1 MRIPIN
7 YKFLLWVSLAVQAPA
22 AYSAAQSPVRLFDGT
37 SLKGW
42 TTLGDGAWSVANGE
56 ISAKQL
62 ASKPRFTHLVHD
74 TVVKDFRL
82 SFLFQSTK
90 GNAGFFFRL
99 TDVGVDPEKIAGAQ
113 VVIDPAL
120 QSADAFGIYETG
132 GREWLKK
139 WDFARHR
146 NQYPNASN
154 CMMKWDQPILS
165 ATQGVADTNCRKT
178 LYNPGN
184 WNRISVWAKGPR
196 LIVKL
201 NMRTIVDTVD
211 AKLDRAG
218 RFAFKMHGGQD
229 VEIKFKDVEMTPL
242 AEMPAGL
249 VSNLKRALLYKGEA
263 GVSPA
268 QLREFVKEVA
278 TENGIALDEG
288 IEGDFNAQNLARYQA
303 ALFLSD
309 YNVNFNAGQR
319 TAFETWFKQDHG
331 AVCMHACTRQEV
343 SIAWPWWGDATGGKL
358 ATHTSFKD
366 RSVALDAEG
375 AKRPLWKGFEAKP
388 QRWKDEWYW
397 WVQDPRG
404 KPGVTVL
411 LSYMDEAGPQNDQA
425 VKGLPHTWLKES
437 QGGRFLASGAM
448 HTMNSL
454 ELPFT
459 YDFILNALRD
469 VGGYDSVAIAIKPRA
484 NARAPGWSRTGD
496 ALHVRVDPGSTV
508 RVLEIGGRV
517 VFEGRSDREGR
528 LTLPATR
535 NVGLLLLAVEGGRRG
550 RLIPLTGL

>member
-1 MRIPIN
+1 MRIPVFSN
-7 YKFLLWVSLAVQAPA
+7 TLLCVSLTLSAPGA
-22 AYSAAQSPVRLFDGT
+22 PMAQSHAPLFDGA

-82 SFLFQSTK
+82 SFLFQSAK

-99 TDVGVDPEKIAGAQ
+99 TDVGTDPEKIAGVQ

-120 QSADAFGIYETG
+120 QSADAFGLYETG
-132 GREWLKK
+132 GREWVRK
-139 WDFARHR
+139 WDFAKHR
-146 NQYPNASN
+146 NQYPNSVN
-154 CMMKWDQPILS
+154 CMMKWDSPILS
-165 ATQGVADTNCRKT
+165 ATQGIADTNCRKT

-196 LIVKL
+196 VIVKL

-211 AKLDRAG
+211 AKLDHAG
-218 RFAFKMHGGQD
+218 RFAFKLHGGQD
-229 VEIKFKDVEMTPL
+229 VEIKFKDVELSPL

-288 IEGDFNAQNLARYQA
+288 VEGDFNTQNLAKYQA

-309 YNVNFNAGQR
+309 YNVNFNAAQR
-319 TAFETWFKQDHG
+319 TAFEAWFKQDHG
-331 AVCMHACTRQEV
+331 AACMHACTRQEV
-343 SIAWPWWGDATGGKL
+343 SMAWPWWGDAVGAKL
-358 ATHTSFKD
+358 ATHTSFKE
-366 RSVALDAEG
+366 RSVSLDGEA
-375 AKRPLWKGFEAKP
+375 AKRPLWKGFDAKP
-388 QRWKDEWYW
+388 LRWRDEWFW

-411 LSYMDEAGPQNDQA
+411 LSYADDAGPQNDQA
-425 VKGLPHTWLKES
+425 VKGLPHTWIKES
-437 QGGRFLASGAM
+437 QGGRFFASGAM

-469 VGGYDSVAIAIKPRA
+469 VGGYDTVAIAVKPRA
-484 NARAPGWSRTGD
+484 ADLKPAWSRAGGD
-496 ALHVRVDPGSTV
+496 LILRA
-508 RVLEIGGRV
+508 EA
-517 VFEGRSDREGR
+517 GRSVKILDLAGKSIFAGKSDGEGS
-528 LTLPATR
+528 LVLPAR
-535 NVGLLLLAVEGGRRG
+535 EQPGIRILAIEGPAGWA
-550 RLIPLTGL
+550 LTPITD